1 MFCNI
6 VPTMLLLLIE
16 AAKCY
21 SQLVGFLLSEVVFS
35 LRITGTS
42 IGTLVT
48 RTEGWEETRA
58 EPSVPKSGRRGKN
71 EKVCKRFA
79 TLSNQMLLSS
89 FG

>member
-1 MFCNI
+1 
-6 VPTMLLLLIE
+6 MLLLLIE

-35 LRITGTS
+35 LSITRTS

-48 RTEGWEETRA
+48 RIEGWG
-58 EPSVPKSGRRGKN
+58 VPGPGPAFQKRGGEN
-71 EKVCKRFA
+71 EKVYKRFV